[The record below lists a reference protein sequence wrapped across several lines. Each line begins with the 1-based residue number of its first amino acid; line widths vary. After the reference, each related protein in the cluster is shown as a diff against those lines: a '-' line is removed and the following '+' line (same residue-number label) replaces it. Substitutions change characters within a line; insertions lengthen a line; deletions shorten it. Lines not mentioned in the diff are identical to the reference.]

1 MMCLIIYQD
10 MTDMARRSIDLKIN
24 LRPTSEVPFPAITI
38 TLSDALDPMKVAKQS
53 GNLISR
59 DLLPQ
64 QGLSYRFEA
73 DVFMLC
79 VITFTEFNTLLH
91 AAFYKAMAACQGE
104 MAETLLNQ
112 TSSIAGQKSSNASK
126 FAIATLFDRDS
137 VKCSLKSQNVDIYY
151 FKLVEIIH
159 DIYEDYPE
167 FLQPF
172 MYKILESSW
181 ELGIHSWR

>member
-1 MMCLIIYQD
+1 MILFWQIPKNPDQHVSQLMKCFQGCFEILAWLSFTLLVVIVMCLIIYQD
-10 MTDMARRSIDLKIN
+10 MTDMARHSINSKIN

-38 TLSDALDPMKVAKQS
+38 TLSDASDPTKVAKQS
-53 GNLISR
+53 GNLIWR

-112 TSSIAGQKSSNASK
+112 TSSIAGQRAPMPRN
-126 FAIATLFDRDS
+126 
-137 VKCSLKSQNVDIYY
+137 
-151 FKLVEIIH
+151 
-159 DIYEDYPE
+159 
-167 FLQPF
+167 LQ
-172 MYKILESSW
+172 
-181 ELGIHSWR
+181 